1 LTSATL
7 FILYYE
13 IFIPLLMILAALKLL
28 ANRHAGVEYKEREP
42 DPLQNIAFIE
52 QAAHF
57 VNALASA

>member
-1 LTSATL
+1 
-7 FILYYE
+7 
-13 IFIPLLMILAALKLL
+13 MILAALKLL